1 MIDGVSF
8 TSQMGY
14 TNATGVESSQ
24 ETGRDDFLKL
34 LTFQLKAQNPMKP
47 YDNQEFAAQL
57 AQFSQLEQLLDIK
70 SLIEEQSQT
79 NMLLSQTISNS
90 ALPGLLGKNAGAVG
104 SEFNFDGENASKIG
118 FELPYDVDSAEL
130 IVRNAAGTAVDKIDL
145 SGSKLRSGE
154 HKLEWDG
161 VDSKGET
168 LPAGDYSF
176 EVKAYAGSGSFSADT
191 FIYGKIEAVRFKSEG
206 TALVLDGREIPL
218 ENFKDIS
225 VD

>member
-14 TNATGVESSQ
+14 TNASDVESSR

-70 SLIEEQSQT
+70 SLIEEQTQT

-118 FELPYDVDSAEL
+118 FELPYNVDSAEL
-130 IVRNAAGTAVDKIDL
+130 IVRNAAGTVVDKIDL
-145 SGSKLRSGE
+145 SGSNLKSGE
-154 HKLEWDG
+154 HKLEWEGVNSDG
-161 VDSKGET
+161 EA

-176 EVKAYAGSGSFSADT
+176 EVKAYDGSGSFSADT
-191 FIYGKIEAVRFKSEG
+191 FIYGRIEAVRFKSEG